1 MFLQIYILR
10 LFKTINEKAAPIEQ
24 SFEMKV

>member
-10 LFKTINEKAAPIEQ
+10 LFKAINEKATPIEQ